1 MNSLR
6 LYKKEKLCSL
16 TAIDILFTRREG
28 NVCTSFPLRAV
39 WRIND
44 KRTNKNAQFL
54 ASIPKKR
61 FKHAVDRVKLR
72 RRVREA
78 YRLNRQHL
86 SCDENIALDIAFI
99 YIGSS
104 IVKYDEIEKAMIKLL
119 QKVSNAL
126 NSPEKETNYEKGV

>member
-1 MNSLR
+1 
-6 LYKKEKLCSL
+6 
-16 TAIDILFTRREG
+16 
-28 NVCTSFPLRAV
+28 
-39 WRIND
+39 
-44 KRTNKNAQFL
+44 
-54 ASIPKKR
+54 
-61 FKHAVDRVKLR
+61 
-72 RRVREA
+72 VREA